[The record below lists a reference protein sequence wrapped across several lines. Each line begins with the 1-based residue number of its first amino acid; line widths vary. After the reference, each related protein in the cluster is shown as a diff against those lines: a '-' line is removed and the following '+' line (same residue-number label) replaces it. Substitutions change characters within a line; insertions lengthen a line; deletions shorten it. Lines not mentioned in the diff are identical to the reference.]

1 MSTPSKIQLIK
12 YAPPPPELP
21 VYGRIASAE
30 VSFFGRTN
38 YVAALEEKK
47 FIFGIKRTDRRH
59 HLYIIGKSGVGKSKL
74 FELLLRQDVAGG
86 RGFCLIDPHG
96 EIVRALLDFI
106 PEHMA
111 DRVCLI
117 DPADT
122 EFPVAFNPFSG
133 VTPPLRH
140 QVAQGL
146 VDAMRGRFGEAWT
159 PRIEHV
165 FRFACLA
172 LFEYPQATMHDIA
185 AMLSRESFR
194 ATVME
199 RVTDE
204 SVKRFWTV
212 EFPEWS
218 ERFDGEV
225 VMPLTQALAQVLA
238 HPIVG
243 AMLGQAEHKVAL
255 ESLIT
260 GEKFIMVS
268 LAKDILGE
276 QNADFL
282 GSLFVMKL
290 KHAGM
295 ARAAASVTPKDFY
308 VYTDE
313 FHHLFNDTFE
323 QLLAGAR
330 KFGFCMTLAHQY
342 LGQLPASAKSAV
354 LGNVGSMAVF
364 RIGGQDAV
372 EFEAE
377 MTPVFKAKDMIN
389 LGQQQFYA
397 KLMIDGNTYDP
408 FSAETLKVLPPT
420 HASARSVLVAASR
433 ARYAVPRK

>member
-1 MSTPSKIQLIK
+1 M
-12 YAPPPPELP
+12 
-21 VYGRIASAE
+21 YGRVASTE

-47 FIFGIKRTDRRH
+47 FIFGIKRVDRRQ

-74 FELLLRQDVAGG
+74 FELLLRQDIANE

-96 EIVRALLDFI
+96 EIVHALLDFI
-106 PEHMA
+106 PGHMA

-122 EFPVAFNPFSG
+122 AFPVAFNPFSG
-133 VTPPLRH
+133 VVPPLRH

-159 PRIEHV
+159 PRLEHV

-172 LFEYPQATMHDIA
+172 LFEYPQATMHDVA
-185 AMLSRESFR
+185 GMLSHESFR
-194 ATVME
+194 ATVAQH
-199 RVTDE
+199 VTDE
-204 SVKRFWTV
+204 SVKRFWTI

-218 ERFDGEV
+218 GRFDGEV
-225 VMPLTQALAQVLA
+225 VMPLVNVLTQVLT
-238 HPIVG
+238 HPVVG

-255 ESLIT
+255 ESLINK
-260 GEKFIMVS
+260 EKFILVS
-268 LAKDILGE
+268 LAKDTLGE

-282 GSLFVMKL
+282 GSLFIMKL

-295 ARAAASVTPKDFY
+295 ARATAATAPKDFY
-308 VYTDE
+308 VYADE

-323 QLLAGAR
+323 QFLAGAR
-330 KFGFCMTLAHQY
+330 KFGFCITLAHQY
-342 LGQLPASAKSAV
+342 LGQLPVSAKSAV

-364 RIGGQDAV
+364 RVGGQDAV

-389 LGQQQFYA
+389 LGQQQFYM

-420 HASARSVLVAASR
+420 HASARDALVAASR
-433 ARYAVPRK
+433 ARYAVPRE